1 MISRWIRFLLV
12 MLLGAAGGLLYGWQ
26 LNPVQYVDT
35 TPDTL
40 DSDYKTDYVLMVAE
54 AYSYEGDLDMAARR
68 LALLGDT
75 QPTETVR
82 AAILF
87 AESLG
92 YYDADIELMRN
103 LSADLQL
110 WNPNAVEST
119 P

>member
-12 MLLGAAGGLLYGWQ
+12 MLLGAAGGLFYGWQ

-40 DSDYKTDYVLMVAE
+40 RNDYKTDYVLMVAE
-54 AYSYEGDLDMAARR
+54 AYSLEGDLEMAVRR
-68 LALLGDT
+68 LALLGDSM
-75 QPTETVR
+75 PSESVR

-87 AESLG
+87 AEGAG
-92 YYDADIELMRN
+92 YYDVDISLMRA
-103 LSADLQL
+103 LSTDLQL
-110 WNPNAVEST
+110 WNPGLGDSV